1 MFWLLKRLILC
12 VQLYTLGTIHLRR
25 PQFGRGGG
33 VKFHWILPT
42 KSNKKLL
49 TEERR
54 SQKLLEI
61 CIWTTPTA
69 CQVDKKKSASVFTS
83 LIADDYVNS
92 WGIILSP
99 QAVIKTVWGRW
110 LHLIS
115 LEIISITFRWRFH
128 PSIFISRKI
137 TTSHLFS

>member
-1 MFWLLKRLILC
+1 MIIETADFICRE
-12 VQLYTLGTIHLRR
+12 LGTIHLGH
-25 PQFGRGGG
+25 PQFGRGRDQISLKFANRQYI
-33 VKFHWILPT
+33 VKI
-42 KSNKKLL
+42 SS
-49 TEERR
+49 EGRR
-54 SQKLLEI
+54 SQKLPKI
-61 CIWTTPTA
+61 CERPKWMVPLTA
-69 CQVDKKKSASVFTS
+69 CQVDKEKSERVFTA

-99 QAVIKTVWGRW
+99 WAVVKTDWGRW